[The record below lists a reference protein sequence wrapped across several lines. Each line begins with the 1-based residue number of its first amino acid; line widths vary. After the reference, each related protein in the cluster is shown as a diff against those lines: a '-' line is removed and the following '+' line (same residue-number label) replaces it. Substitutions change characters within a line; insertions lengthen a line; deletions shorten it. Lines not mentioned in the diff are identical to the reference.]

1 MARQAKRAARRQTIE
16 EFLAQGGRVTV
27 CEPRRAGSG
36 VLDRVPDRQ
45 PWKGG
50 NQRGPGKV
58 IRKRRPEVARA
69 ARVNAA
75 LDREMARRI
84 ERED

>member
-50 NQRGPGKV
+50 NQRGPGKLL
-58 IRKRRPEVARA
+58 RCRRRPLTPPPA
-69 ARVNAA
+69 
-75 LDREMARRI
+75 
-84 ERED
+84 